1 MERLSHQRCFNHLAR
16 EAVAKCP
23 GCARFYCRECIT
35 EHDDRVLCADC
46 MRELGAELA
55 HGKRRFQFPMRVVQ
69 FIGAILLGWLF
80 FYFMGQILVSLD
92 PAFHE
97 GTVWKERW
105 WPQY

>member
-1 MERLSHQRCFNHLAR
+1 MERLSHQRCFNHLSR

-46 MRELGAELA
+46 MRKLGTELA
-55 HGKRRFQFPMRVVQ
+55 HGKRRFQFPMRIVQ
-69 FIGAILLGWLF
+69 FAGAILLGWLF

-105 WPQY
+105 WPQ